1 MTQPVA
7 LWVAPVSQLAGVS
20 RHVLDVARE
29 GIPGYRLEVAA
40 PVGPL
45 TDALRARGTR
55 VHPVD
60 FSGPPARS
68 GAALRKVVTRVR
80 PRIVHSHLARADFL
94 VAAATVGLPVRLV
107 STEHGIAGDAQ
118 LYHRRQLRAHTR
130 RALHHLRSR
139 RFSALIAVSE
149 STRRE
154 MVHAWRPT
162 VRIQVIR
169 NGVDPAATLHDVP
182 GFRFL
187 TLSRLAPEK
196 GLPATVASFAAVA
209 RQEPRAELTVAGE
222 GPELNALLAQVRA
235 EGLGHRVRF
244 AGHVDPV
251 AALEAHDV
259 LVQLSAWEN
268 ASYSILDAVCRG
280 LGVVATPV
288 GGNPEILSPQ
298 CLTTTGDPE
307 TAASVMLDQAQ
318 RLDHRPRLPD
328 GWPSVADMTREIAD
342 LYDRLGR

>member
-1 MTQPVA
+1 VTQPVA

-68 GAALRKVVTRVR
+68 GAALRKVVARVR

-118 LYHRRQLRAHTR
+118 LYHRGRLRAQSR
-130 RALHHLRSR
+130 QALHHLRSR

-154 MVHAWRPT
+154 MVAAWRPA
-162 VRIQVIR
+162 VPIEVVR
-169 NGVDPAATLHDVP
+169 NGVDPVGERHALP
-182 GFRFL
+182 GLRFL
-187 TLSRLAPEK
+187 TLSRLAAEK
-196 GLPATVASFAAVA
+196 NLPAALRAFGVIAQEEPQA
-209 RQEPRAELTVAGE
+209 RLTVAGE
-222 GPELNALLAQVRA
+222 GPELNHLVALTHAGHLAH
-235 EGLGHRVRF
+235 LVRF
-244 AGHVDPV
+244 VGHVDPGM
-251 AALEAHDV
+251 ALDSHDV
-259 LVQLSAWEN
+259 LVQLSEWEN
-268 ASYSILDAVCRG
+268 ASYSLLDAVVRG

-288 GGNPEILSPQ
+288 GGNREILPSQ
-298 CLTTTGDPE
+298 CLV
-307 TAASVMLDQAQ
+307 AADS
-318 RLDHRPRLPD
+318 PRA
-328 GWPSVADMTREIAD
+328 VADVMSRQALHLDSRPQLPGDWPTVRAMVDQIASI
-342 LYDRLGR
+342 YVRISE